1 MNWRRLVPLA
11 AVALALPFVL
21 AGYQVFQAT
30 MVLVYA
36 LALLGLVLLTGING
50 QVSLGHGAFFA
61 VGAYAAGMLMEH
73 AGWPWWATLPAAA
86 GAGLVFGVLFGLPAL
101 RLEGL
106 YLALATFALGVAT
119 PQLLKYKHFEAW
131 TGGNGGLVL
140 LKPEAPFGLPL
151 TPDQWLYLVT
161 LAITAV
167 MFVVAQ
173 RIVRGDLGRAMR
185 AVRDHPMA
193 AQTMGVHNAR
203 IKTLT
208 FGISALYT
216 SLAGALGAIA
226 VQFVAPDT
234 FSIFLSITL
243 LVGAVVGGVNA
254 LSGALW
260 GALFIQFVP
269 GVAEKLSK
277 AAPWAVYGVILLLL
291 MFLLPGGVADG
302 LSRLKARL
310 SGRLPSRS
318 R

>member
-1 MNWRRLVPLA
+1 MQMRFIMPLLA
-11 AVALALPFVL
+11 LALALPFVL

-36 LALLGLVLLTGING
+36 LALMGLVLLTGLNG

-86 GAGLVFGVLFGLPAL
+86 LAGLVLGVLFGLPAL

-106 YLALATFALGVAT
+106 YLALATFALGVVT
-119 PQLLKYKHFEAW
+119 PQLLKHKRFEAW

-140 LKPEAPFGLPL
+140 IKPEAPFGLKL
-151 TPDQWLYLVT
+151 NADQWLYFVT
-161 LAITAV
+161 LAITVV
-167 MFVVAQ
+167 MYVAAR

-185 AVRDHPMA
+185 AVRDHPLA
-193 AQTMGVHNAR
+193 AETMGVHNAR

-208 FGISALYT
+208 FGLSALYT

-260 GALFIQFVP
+260 GAIFIQFVP

-291 MFLLPGGVADG
+291 MFFLPGGVADG
-302 LSRLKARL
+302 LARL
-310 SGRLPSRS
+310 RARFTSRS
-318 R
+318 S